1 MRKGSLSAD
10 ARLRT
15 FEKGMFCCKLTVAGA
30 IQKGLLHVSFVAAK
44 NCCRGMLKKG
54 FSLWGGLVWAEK
66 NSLFR
71 KLKTLSFVKNL
82 SNCTRK
88 PPFCTNL
95 KPSICTSLSF
105 LSSNTKCFY
114 KPKAFYLHKPFRIA
128 IPSNSFL
135 PSASHSHPAITLLSA
150 KNTAILFISALNP
163 YAVTPERRTDSKPFR
178 RRFARK
184 TGFGSCRRKLP
195 LKSSP
200 AEL

>member
-30 IQKGLLHVSFVAAK
+30 IQKGLLHVSFVATK

-105 LSSNTKCFY
+105 LSSNTKRFY
-114 KPKAFYLHKPFRIA
+114 KPKTFLLNKPFLA
-128 IPSNSFL
+128 ILKSPPFFAPKAFL
-135 PSASHSHPAITLLSA
+135 FEQTFPYYHPKQPFSTTNATHSHPAITYCPQR
-150 KNTAILFISALNP
+150 I
-163 YAVTPERRTDSKPFR
+163 
-178 RRFARK
+178 
-184 TGFGSCRRKLP
+184 
-195 LKSSP
+195 
-200 AEL
+200 